1 MKVQLL
7 IEAIVQQTTVLIAK
21 LATAGGVRAP
31 LAHVANQVFIDLGS
45 ELERQ
50 GLSRKV
56 SADMFGIS
64 LRAYQRRM
72 QRLRESSTD
81 RGRSLWEAVL
91 DYIRDNEITSR
102 RGVLKRFAR
111 DDEDSVRSILH
122 DLVESGLVFSSGPG
136 ADAVFRAA
144 SDDDLGAMQRLDGD
158 TGLDELLW
166 AIVFSQGPIPRERLL
181 ELCAGRSDQVLPALQ
196 RLLDDGKLEQRTTPE
211 GELLSAERFF
221 VPEASEAGW
230 EGAVYD
236 HYRAVV
242 RTICN
247 RLDEESRRSSY
258 ADSIGGSTYTF
269 DVGPGHPL
277 EPEVLGQLARLREQC
292 TALRAKVAEYNAEH
306 GRTERGENVVV
317 YVGQSVV
324 PREDLSK
331 EVNGNE
337 GKDE

>member
-1 MKVQLL
+1 
-7 IEAIVQQTTVLIAK
+7 
-21 LATAGGVRAP
+21 
-31 LAHVANQVFIDLGS
+31 VANQVFIDLGS

-72 QRLRESSTD
+72 QRLRESSTE

-91 DYIRDNEITSR
+91 DYVKASELTSR
-102 RGVLKRFAR
+102 RAVLKRFAR

-122 DLVESGLVFSSGPG
+122 DLVESGLVFSSGVG

-144 SDDDLGAMQRLDGD
+144 SEDDLGAIQRLDRD

-166 AIVFSQGPIPRERLL
+166 SIVFSQGPMTRERLF
-181 ELCAGRSDQVLPALQ
+181 ELCAGRGDQVEPALQ
-196 RLLDDGKLEQRTTPE
+196 RLLADGKVEARTE
-211 GELLSAERFF
+211 AGSELLTAERFF
-221 VPEASEAGW
+221 VAEAAEAGW

-247 RLDEESRRSSY
+247 RLDEESRRSPH
-258 ADSIGGSTYTF
+258 ADAIGGSTYTF

-277 EPEVLGQLARLREQC
+277 EVEVLGLLSRLREQC
-292 TALRAKVAEYNAEH
+292 AALRARVAEYNTRR
-306 GRTERGENVVV
+306 GRTESGENVVV

-324 PREDLSK
+324 PREDLTPAGK
-331 EVNGNE
+331 VDE
-337 GKDE
+337 GTDA

>member
-72 QRLRESSTD
+72 QRLRESSTE

-91 DYIRDNEITSR
+91 GYLQSTELASR
-102 RGVLKRFAR
+102 RDVLRRFAR

-122 DLVESGLVFSSGPG
+122 DLVESGLVFSSGVG
-136 ADAVFRAA
+136 AEAVFRAA
-144 SDDDLGAMQRLDGD
+144 SEHELGAIQRLDHD
-158 TGLDELLW
+158 AGLDELLW
-166 AIVFSQGPIPRERLL
+166 SIVFSQGPLTRERLI
-181 ELCAGRSDQVLPALQ
+181 ELCGGRGEEVEPIVL
-196 RLLDDGKLEQRTTPE
+196 RLLDEGKLEKRLEPE
-211 GELLSAERFF
+211 GEVLCAERFF
-221 VPEASEAGW
+221 LPEAAEAGW

-242 RTICN
+242 RTLCN
-247 RLDEESRRSSY
+247 RLDVESREAAYR
-258 ADSIGGSTYTF
+258 DSIGGSTYTF

-277 EPEVLGQLARLREQC
+277 EREVLALLTRLREQC
-292 TALRAKVAEYNAEH
+292 AALRARVANHNATH
-306 GRTERGENVVV
+306 GRSQCGENVVV

-324 PREDLSK
+324 PREELPHAR
-331 EVNGNE
+331 EGEE
-337 GKDE
+337 GKSE